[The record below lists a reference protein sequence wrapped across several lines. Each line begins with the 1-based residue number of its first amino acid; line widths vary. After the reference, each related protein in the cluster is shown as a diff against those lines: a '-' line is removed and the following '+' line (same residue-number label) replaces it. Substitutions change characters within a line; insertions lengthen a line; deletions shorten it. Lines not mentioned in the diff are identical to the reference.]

1 MGLHRFVSKPWWR
14 VGVVLLAL
22 AALALP
28 AGRAD
33 AQPKILHESLVTSND
48 STPIRVSAD
57 NVSTWKEG
65 DQRIFLVWGK
75 AVIAQGKTQVTLPQG
90 VVWIDEAKQK
100 RTGVYEVTIYGEGEI
115 TLEHGAKVHGDW
127 GFVHLAT
134 RGDVPIKAYKGKI
147 DANNLSQHPTYL
159 RGAGQKP
166 AALPTPG
173 DGVQRADVRVASNS
187 GVQAV
192 GAIQTPA
199 KLPAELLPIE
209 PVGNL
214 VPAGGTQQPVAPQP
228 LVPPQVLPPVSPLVE
243 QKSFQAPRDNNNAP
257 KETKSQQPPR
267 DNNPPPN
274 VQPIPNNG
282 EPSLPPPPLPP
293 DNNQPPPPLVPDV
306 RPASTPPRRV
316 TIRPRSQKL
325 EITYRDAG
333 NNTSAAILSTGGSIL
348 VTDPTGKGGVLDI
361 EADRIVF
368 WTKGNPQDL
377 FNKLKSSGDTSNSLE
392 FYLSGNVEIRTQ
404 TKKETEILR
413 ADEVYYDVARSVAIA
428 LKADL
433 EIREPKIPYPIHVQS
448 ERMLQLN
455 SKVFQANAPIIYST
469 ILPSD
474 PGLEIT
480 LKQITIEEKETPV
493 KNWLGQPVYDKNGM
507 PKVDKGRYFTGDNM
521 FVTLEDVP
529 VFYFPWLRGRVEDPL
544 GPLENLNFNY
554 NRIFGFQLYTTW
566 DMYDLFGLEKA
577 PGTRWR
583 LFADYMTAR
592 GPALGTEFNN
602 SQQSFFG
609 IPGKQESYFKA
620 YGIYDT
626 GIDQLGFDR
635 GNVAYIGPPLSSV
648 PITHPDF
655 RGRVLAKTNV
665 QEMPNGFSVL
675 GQLSY
680 LSDRNFLE
688 QFYQPEF
695 ANGLNQ
701 ETFLQVKQQ
710 QQNWAWT
717 ILGEVRIR
725 DWVTETE
732 WLPKGDFYWLGQTFL
747 DDWLVYNL
755 HAGAGMARLRPT
767 SVPSYAYLPTDVR
780 TDTARLDLWQDVSV
794 PFQLGAL
801 KVVPYATLDGT
812 FYSQDVNGDT
822 LGRAYGGLGSRFNL
836 PLSKIYPDISSDLFN
851 LNGIYHKVALTGNYY
866 NARSTTSMLNLPQL
880 DRLND
885 DASDQT
891 LRDIRPNQPTLNPN
905 NAANLIINPLFNPQ
919 YYALRRLIDNRTDT
933 LDSIDVFQMGLRQR
947 LQTKRG
953 FPGNEHVV
961 DWMTFDLEA
970 SLFPQDNRDNFGSRF
985 GVVEYD
991 WLWNIG
997 DRTALAVN
1005 GWLEPVSGGP
1015 SVFTIGGYINR
1026 PNNTNVYLGYRQIDP
1041 LNSRAVI
1048 ASVAYPFSSKYSVTA
1063 STVWDF
1069 GVHNQAYSFMVTRLG
1084 SDVQVSFGITY
1095 NSILNNLGVAFEIV
1109 PNLLRGSIRP
1119 GATPFNTTGLA
1130 SAGAR

>member
-1 MGLHRFVSKPWWR
+1 MS
-14 VGVVLLAL
+14 
-22 AALALP
+22 
-28 AGRAD
+28 
-33 AQPKILHESLVTSND
+33 END
-48 STPIRVSAD
+48 STPIRIAAD
-57 NVSTWKEG
+57 NANVWTDGSY
-65 DQRIFLVWGK
+65 RVLLVWGK
-75 AVIAQGKTQVTLPQG
+75 AVITQGKTEVRLPQG
-90 VVWIDEAKQK
+90 VIWIDEGKQK
-100 RTGVYEVTIYGEGEI
+100 KTGTYQVTIYGEGEI
-115 TLEHGAKVHGDW
+115 TLEHGTKVQGDW

-134 RGDVPIKAYKGKI
+134 RGNVPITAYKGKI
-147 DANNLSQHPTYL
+147 EEKNLSQHPTYL
-159 RGAGQKP
+159 RAAGQKP
-166 AALPTPG
+166 ASPPSANE
-173 DGVQRADVRVASNS
+173 GVQRADLKDRPGNFVTTATALQPPLPLAPLAALEPS
-187 GVQAV
+187 GMIVPTGGTAQ
-192 GAIQTPA
+192 
-199 KLPAELLPIE
+199 
-209 PVGNL
+209 
-214 VPAGGTQQPVAPQP
+214 VPAAPDP
-228 LVPPQVLPPVSPLVE
+228 LMPPMVLPPVSPLVE
-243 QKSFQAPRDNNNAP
+243 QKSFQVPRDNNNAP
-257 KETKSQQPPR
+257 KEQKSLQPPR
-267 DNNPPPN
+267 DNNPPPG
-274 VQPIPNNG
+274 VIPIPSDPG
-282 EPSLPPPPLPP
+282 QS
-293 DNNQPPPPLVPDV
+293 QPPPGTDPLPVLPNNNPLVPDL

-316 TIRPRSQKL
+316 TIRPRNESKL
-325 EITYRDAG
+325 EITYRPAG
-333 NNTSAAILSTGGSIL
+333 DGLTAAIFTSGGTIL
-348 VTDPTGKGGVLDI
+348 ITDPSGKSGVLDI

-368 WTKGNPQDL
+368 WTKGNPQDM

-413 ADEVYYDVARSVAIA
+413 ADEVYYDVARSVAVA

-448 ERMLQLN
+448 DRLLQLN
-455 SKVFQANAPIIYST
+455 AKVFQANAPIIYST

-480 LKQITIEEKETPV
+480 LKEITIEEKEVPV

-507 PKVDKGRYFTGDNM
+507 PKVDKGRYFKGSNM

-529 VFYFPWLRGRVEDPL
+529 VFYFPWLSGRVEDPL
-544 GPLENLNFNY
+544 GPLENFNVNM

-566 DMYDLFGLEKA
+566 DVYDLFGLEKT

-592 GPALGTEFNN
+592 GPAFGTEFNN
-602 SQQSFFG
+602 AQKTFFG
-609 IPGKQESYFKA
+609 LPAKQETYFKA

-626 GIDQLGFDR
+626 GTDVLGYDR
-635 GNVAYIGPPLSSV
+635 GNVAYLGPPVSTV
-648 PITHPDF
+648 PIVHPDF

-665 QEMPNGFSVL
+665 QELPNGFSIL
-675 GQLSY
+675 GQFSY

-780 TDTARLDLWQDVSV
+780 ADTARLDLWQDVSI
-794 PFQLGAL
+794 PFQLGAV

-812 FYSQDVNGDT
+812 FYSQDVNGDA
-822 LGRAYGGLGSRFNL
+822 LGRAYGGFGSRFNL
-836 PLSKIYPDISSDLFN
+836 PLSKIYPDVSSDLFN

-866 NARSTTSMLNLPQL
+866 YARSSTSLNNLPQL

-885 DASDQT
+885 DATDQA

-905 NAANLIINPLFNPQ
+905 NALNLITNPLFNPQ

-961 DWMTFDLEA
+961 DWMTFDLGA
-970 SLFPQDNRDNFGSRF
+970 SLFPQDNRDNFGNRF
-985 GVVEYD
+985 GVIEYD

-997 DRTALAVN
+997 DRTALTVN

-1015 SVFTIGGYINR
+1015 SVFTIGSYINR
-1026 PNNTNVYLGYRQIDP
+1026 PDNTNVYLGYRQIDP

-1048 ASVAYPFSSKYSVTA
+1048 GSITYPFSGKYSVSA

-1095 NSILNNLGVAFEIV
+1095 NSLLNNLGVAFEIV

-1119 GATPFNTTGLA
+1119 GLTPFNTTGLA